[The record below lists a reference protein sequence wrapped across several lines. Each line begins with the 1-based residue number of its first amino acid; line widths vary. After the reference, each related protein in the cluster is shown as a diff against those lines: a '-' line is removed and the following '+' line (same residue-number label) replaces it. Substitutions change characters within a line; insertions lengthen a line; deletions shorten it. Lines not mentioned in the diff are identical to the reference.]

1 MSTINDGGPAF
12 PQMRVWNAERAEYED
27 TQQFPGMSMRDY
39 AAVKFAASCFVSA
52 TGLGQVSKEDRG
64 TMFEQVAAI
73 SYEAADAMLKARV
86 SS

>member
-1 MSTINDGGPAF
+1 MSENNDGGPAF
-12 PQMRVWNAERAEYED
+12 PHTEIGGAR
-27 TQQFPGMSMRDY
+27 QQGMTLRDY

-64 TMFEQVAAI
+64 TIFEQVAAI